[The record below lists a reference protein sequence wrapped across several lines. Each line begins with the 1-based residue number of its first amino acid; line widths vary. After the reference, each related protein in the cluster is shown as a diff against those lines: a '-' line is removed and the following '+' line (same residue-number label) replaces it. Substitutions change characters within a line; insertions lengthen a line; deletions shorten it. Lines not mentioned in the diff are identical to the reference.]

1 MAVRSSATMEDSP
14 EASFAGLQ
22 DTYLAVRG
30 ADAVLDRV
38 RACWASLYN
47 DESVAYR
54 RRQGIGEDGLAMARR
69 RAADAVT
76 RARPG

>member
-38 RACWASLYN
+38 RSCWASLYN

-54 RRQGIGEDGLAMARR
+54 RRQGPAKTAWPW
-69 RAADAVT
+69 AWSSSACSA